1 VAVSA
6 AHLDMSNRE
15 QREGLISAYRQ
26 IMAPLVRILL
36 KNGVSYGEFA
46 EVLKNVFV
54 EVAERD
60 LDMPGRRPSQARV
73 AILTGL
79 TRKEVA
85 KQKATIE
92 RGDLVET
99 SNLNRVTRVLEAWHT
114 DQEYTG
120 AYGLPIELSFEASG
134 SRPSFSTL
142 VKRHSGDMA
151 PRAMLDELLRVNA
164 VEMLPSGFIRVLM
177 RAYIPQ
183 SLHPDALERLGTVVK
198 NFVTTYE
205 FNMEHNISGATRF
218 ERVVYADNGLPVEL
232 MDAFD
237 KLIRD
242 KGFQLLVELDNWFSA
257 QESKSEEQSAEQRV
271 NTGVGIYHFIEED

>member
-1 VAVSA
+1 
-6 AHLDMSNRE
+6 MS
-15 QREGLISAYRQ
+15 
-26 IMAPLVRILL
+26 PLVRILL

-60 LDMPGRRPSQARV
+60 LSMPGRRPSQARV
-73 AILTGL
+73 AIITGL
-79 TRKEVA
+79 TRKEVS

-92 RGDLVET
+92 RGDLAET

-114 DQEYTG
+114 DGEFTG
-120 AYGLPIELSFEASG
+120 AYGLPIELPFEAHSG
-134 SRPSFSTL
+134 RPSFSTL
-142 VKRHSGDMA
+142 VKKHSGDMA

-164 VEMLPSGFIRVLM
+164 AEMLASGQIRVLM

-205 FNMEHNISGATRF
+205 FNMEHNAAGATRF
-218 ERVVYADNGLPVEL
+218 ERVVYADNGLPIEL
-232 MDAFD
+232 MAAFD
-237 KLIRD
+237 KLIRV
-242 KGFQLLVELDNWFSA
+242 KGQQLLVELDNWFSA
-257 QESKSEEQSAEQRV
+257 QEPKAEVADNTGRRV